1 MARTHR
7 LANTWACARARSLS
21 LIHTNTHMQVV
32 LVDTTAYAGM
42 RNEPA
47 TRVLLYA
54 RRVASVL
61 NKHFPGRLIKLII
74 FPVPSWADFVWR
86 SIKPL
91 LPERTAA
98 KIELRKD
105 APPEAVPILERLGNT
120 PI

>member
-1 MARTHR
+1 MGV
-7 LANTWACARARSLS
+7 RARSLS
-21 LIHTNTHMQVV
+21 HIHTSEERTVV
-32 LVDTTAYAGM
+32 LVDTAAYAGM